1 MPDFHVSFSEKQVA
15 VLMAYCMMLEHKT
28 LEELIYA
35 AVGSYLA
42 ESSDDVGA
50 MFWEL
55 SESEK

>member
-35 AVGSYLA
+35 AVGNYLS
-42 ESSDDVGA
+42 ESSGDVGA